1 MHLLNDED
9 GDYGDRNIF
18 NSNNGMKPINTFNNG
33 GINNGNNVGINNG
46 MTNMYNAQNQNLGY
60 LQQASSQPQIQQ
72 NQQTIQQNNINNDI
86 YINGFNENNGFNSN
100 REMRTNP
107 SNYEYNNIEIRHNK
121 VQVNKSLLLLISIIF
136 AYIAFVIIGVSETS
150 YKQDENG
157 KTIAVVANVK
167 DRENREDF
175 NKMKTHYIYLL
186 GLMETSDQYEYEMEK
201 SLTPYFTLS
210 TKYSDNLTL
219 IDTYMTQVKAL
230 TVDAKYMSLQT
241 QMYETYNY
249 IAIYSQKMNTALLGD
264 DLNAYQEAM
273 TWKQTS
279 EESIENIRK
288 NLIIFG
294 ETEAKIF
301 NDKDLENSRL
311 EINANE
317 TIENVITPTPTITT
331 GNYGEET
338 IKPTPTPTPFN
349 ENNLG
354 GGRLDSSSQEIE
366 NSQNEN
372 NENNENSATNDNEI
386 IGIDNPYSGS

>member
-1 MHLLNDED
+1 
-9 GDYGDRNIF
+9 
-18 NSNNGMKPINTFNNG
+18 
-33 GINNGNNVGINNG
+33 
-46 MTNMYNAQNQNLGY
+46 
-60 LQQASSQPQIQQ
+60 
-72 NQQTIQQNNINNDI
+72 
-86 YINGFNENNGFNSN
+86 
-100 REMRTNP
+100 MRTNP

-311 EINANE
+311 EINTNE

-354 GGRLDSSSQEIE
+354 GGRLNSSSQEIE

-372 NENNENSATNDNEI
+372 NENNKNNTTNDNEI

>member
-1 MHLLNDED
+1 
-9 GDYGDRNIF
+9 
-18 NSNNGMKPINTFNNG
+18 
-33 GINNGNNVGINNG
+33 
-46 MTNMYNAQNQNLGY
+46 MT
-60 LQQASSQPQIQQ
+60 
-72 NQQTIQQNNINNDI
+72 
-86 YINGFNENNGFNSN
+86 
-100 REMRTNP
+100 
-107 SNYEYNNIEIRHNK
+107 
-121 VQVNKSLLLLISIIF
+121 
-136 AYIAFVIIGVSETS
+136 
-150 YKQDENG
+150 
-157 KTIAVVANVK
+157 
-167 DRENREDF
+167 
-175 NKMKTHYIYLL
+175 
-186 GLMETSDQYEYEMEK
+186 
-201 SLTPYFTLS
+201 
-210 TKYSDNLTL
+210 
-219 IDTYMTQVKAL
+219 
-230 TVDAKYMSLQT
+230 
-241 QMYETYNY
+241 
-249 IAIYSQKMNTALLGD
+249 AIYSQKMNTALLGD

-311 EINANE
+311 EINTNE

-372 NENNENSATNDNEI
+372 NENNKNNTTNDNEI